1 MDTTRPL
8 SGHQHPAGP
17 DTNTYFSRREVPVD
31 MDLDIAG
38 DTALVAASS
47 SGLGKAA
54 AAALAEEGA
63 NVVINGRD
71 ADRLERTAAA
81 LRESAAGEVYPVAA
95 DLTDPAAVEALVET
109 TVAEFGGI
117 DHLVTNA
124 GGPPSGPFLDT
135 SPEDWQDA
143 YDLLVGSTTDL
154 CRAASESLRAD
165 GGGTIV
171 SITSKSVKEAVD
183 GLVLSNSV
191 RMAVVGLAKTLAT
204 EWAPEVRANVV
215 MPGSHATE
223 RIEKLAASAHERG
236 DFDSVEAAREAF
248 VAGVPAGRMG
258 DPARFGQV
266 VAFLSGAPA
275 SYVNGAALM
284 VDGGEAGSIL

>member
-1 MDTTRPL
+1 MNWVILAPIAAVISILFGGWLFVRVQRAPL
-8 SGHQHPAGP
+8 GSAR
-17 DTNTYFSRREVPVD
+17 TAEVTAA
-31 MDLDIAG
+31 IA
-38 DTALVAASS
+38 
-47 SGLGKAA
+47 
-54 AAALAEEGA
+54 EGA
-63 NVVINGRD
+63 NAYLRVLYIALVVIAAILAILLIFLFGWQMALAFVFGATCSAVAGYFGMLVALMANGRS
-71 ADRLERTAAA
+71 ATAAKEGLSKA
-81 LRESAAGEVYPVAA
+81 FPIA
-95 DLTDPAAVEALVET
+95 
-109 TVAEFGGI
+109 F
-117 DHLVTNA
+117 NA
-124 GGPPSGPFLDT
+124 GGVMG
-135 SPEDWQDA
+135 
-143 YDLLVGSTTDL
+143 
-154 CRAASESLRAD
+154 
-165 GGGTIV
+165 
-171 SITSKSVKEAVD
+171 
-183 GLVLSNSV
+183 
-191 RMAVVGLAKTLAT
+191 MAVVGLAKTLAT